1 VADAIPFFERHLLRE
16 SLPVLASPRGRRGSR
31 LLPHPLYQ
39 VDLDQTLGVTGLP
52 CRSPYKNLVFAGRE
66 VIPGLGIE
74 GEFHAGLQ
82 AAAAAQE
89 LLGKK
94 DGFR

>member
-1 VADAIPFFERHLLRE
+1 MT
-16 SLPVLASPRGRRGSR
+16 
-31 LLPHPLYQ
+31 
-39 VDLDQTLGVTGLP
+39 LDQTLGITGLP

-66 VIPGLGIE
+66 VVPGLGLE

-94 DGFR
+94 DRFR